1 MNITVSYR
9 TQLTYEIISYVLNYS
24 LAAQC
29 NDSNFHVN
37 CHLTLKKWHFQGCVT
52 SSITTFPCR
61 PNRVT
66 SLTTTYLQQKGQKN
80 CNQHL
85 SRLQRFSEWFT
96 HTNNVKPF
104 LFVILFSRKFRAMFL
119 NTFMATAAALFA
131 CASAH
136 VASSRADAD
145 PVSLQVFY
153 ESLCPDS
160 IRFVE
165 EQLAPVYASLS
176 SILSVDITAYG
187 FASDTA
193 KPEGGYNFTCQ
204 HGPDECVG
212 NLLLV
217 CAKKYLPQEPE
228 YIDFNICVMTA
239 EYPPSAGEQCAA
251 ELGVSFAEISACWTS
266 QEGEELLHE
275 AGIYTAAQVP
285 RINYVPW
292 MISNGEHDDA
302 IQAACEF
309 DLEAY
314 VCATYTGTPPLECG
328 ASKHGG

>member
-1 MNITVSYR
+1 MDELVSMLDTVVKQHVCEAVGPASGVAPKAVK
-9 TQLTYEIISYVLNYS
+9 QHMCEAVGP
-24 LAAQC
+24 AAGVAPKAVKQ
-29 NDSNFHVN
+29 HVREAVGPASGVAP
-37 CHLTLKKWHFQGCVT
+37 KAVK
-52 SSITTFPCR
+52 
-61 PNRVT
+61 
-66 SLTTTYLQQKGQKN
+66 
-80 CNQHL
+80 QHVCEA
-85 SRLQRFSEWFT
+85 FDPAAGVAPKA
-96 HTNNVKPF
+96 VKQ
-104 LFVILFSRKFRAMFL
+104 
-119 NTFMATAAALFA
+119 
-131 CASAH
+131 H